1 MRRVIT
7 IAVREYEAAV
17 RTKTFVITLVMMP
30 VLMSGGIIAQ
40 ELTKRHADTTEKK
53 FAVLDHTD
61 RLFEVIADAARDRNE
76 NNIFETAEDGGERR
90 QIAPRFRVERV
101 DAAGDDLDGV
111 RLELSDRVRAKELYG
126 YLEIDAD
133 IFEGNL
139 LDAEAK
145 LITYHSD
152 SPLYRDFR
160 EWVAGP
166 ITDVVQAYRFEQ
178 RGLAEEDVRWAAQRL
193 SRPEDHGLVS
203 RIDGEIAEAG
213 AEQAGARIAVG
224 MILTMLIFMVIAIG
238 ATPLMS
244 VVMEEKDQSI
254 VEVLL
259 GSARPFELMLGKLL
273 GSVGVS
279 VTIVA
284 VYLVGGYVAAFR
296 LGYGD
301 YLPAL
306 GLLVWFLLFLAVANF
321 MFGSLFLAIGAACSD
336 QREAQ
341 SALLPV
347 WLIICIPLFA
357 LGIMIE
363 DPSSSVASGLSLF
376 PLATPLLMPLRL
388 SIDPGL
394 PLWQPLLGTGLAL
407 LTTALCVFAAGRVF
421 RIGILMQGKG
431 FKLAEVMRWVVRG

>member
-1 MRRVIT
+1 M
-7 IAVREYEAAV
+7 
-17 RTKTFVITLVMMP
+17 
-30 VLMSGGIIAQ
+30 
-40 ELTKRHADTTEKK
+40 
-53 FAVLDHTD
+53 
-61 RLFEVIADAARDRNE
+61 
-76 NNIFETAEDGGERR
+76 
-90 QIAPRFRVERV
+90 
-101 DAAGDDLDGV
+101 DAAGDDLDDV

-133 IFEGNL
+133 IFEGDL

-166 ITDVVQAYRFEQ
+166 ITDVVQAYRVEQ

-193 SRPEDHGLVS
+193 SRPKDHGLVS
-203 RIDGEIAEAG
+203 KVGGEIAEAG

-224 MILTMLIFMVIAIG
+224 IILTMLIFMVIAIG

-244 VVMEEKDQSI
+244 VVLEEKDQSI

-259 GSARPFELMLGKLL
+259 GSVRPFELMLGKLV

-306 GLLVWFLLFLAVANF
+306 GLLVWFLLFLTVAIF
-321 MFGSLFLAIGAACSD
+321 MFGSMFLAIGAACSD

-347 WLIICIPLFA
+347 WLIICIPMFA
-357 LGIMIE
+357 LRIMIE
-363 DPSSSVASGLSLF
+363 DPSSSLASGLSLF

-394 PLWQPLLGTGLAL
+394 PLWQPVLGTGLAL

-421 RIGILMQGKG
+421 RVGILMQGKG
-431 FKLAEVMRWVVRG
+431 FKLAEVARWVLRG